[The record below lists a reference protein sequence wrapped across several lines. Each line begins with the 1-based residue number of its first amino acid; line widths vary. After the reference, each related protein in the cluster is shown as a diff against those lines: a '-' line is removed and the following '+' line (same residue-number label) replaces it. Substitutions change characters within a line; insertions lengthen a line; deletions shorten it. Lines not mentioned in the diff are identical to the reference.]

1 MSKKNKNRQQPNNQ
15 SKPTSKVEPTLTD
28 DQKLEIELK
37 KDELEKDNVQPME
50 QLSSESETKL
60 KEAEAKDDLG
70 KYWNYVKEI
79 NKRLETLVNSAK
91 EEKEKATLLKV
102 EFETSKKETETI
114 KSDLKK
120 KLEDYNRKE
129 KEVIER
135 EFALDNGEYTGVI
148 RRLLDTIQETE
159 KKVFTDTENLLKDLS
174 AFHKTNLEELSKSLI
189 SNSELEKQINEFKK
203 EKKRFEIDKADFED
217 NLREEFSN
225 LLTEKTK
232 ELERLQRKFAE
243 IEEENAKLK
252 QTFEDL
258 ESAFDSTDPQEIL
271 KQNLFFKT
279 EVERLNKELY
289 DRPEQYELDGK
300 QARIEE
306 LQAKVT
312 EFQEKIN
319 EGELHELKRIL
330 SNMDSYVIEI
340 NAYKNQIESNKVREA
355 NMKRSI
361 EELQHQVELLSGR
374 KSGKFNRSD
383 LFPKY
388 EKYKTIIE
396 NLFIDIDAPILIFK
410 TGITLSKIKD
420 YFIDIPEHIS
430 TELIDEIRDV
440 LYKGSDAFEFA
451 KKCDAD
457 KEHFGK
463 KHLGVNAKQPTDL
476 KTLASYVQQWMAFKS
491 DKPFYY
497 DLNTI
502 RIFLAGLH
510 MSPIS
515 ILQGISGTGK
525 TSLPREFAK
534 ALLSDSNYVGLDSD
548 NQNKAPYRICAV
560 QSGWRD
566 NMDLMGYYNS
576 FEHKYKETDFFK
588 ALYVANQPKY
598 ANTLFLIILDEMNLS
613 RPEHYFADFLSLLEQ
628 SPNERYISLTN
639 TPKEVLPEL
648 VIGGKL
654 KIPENVRFIGTANH
668 DETTLEFAPKTYDR
682 SNLMEMPKN
691 HPDKKLFNETNDEFN
706 VRYDWLNREFETA
719 EKRNKEAFKRFHDFI
734 NSDDMKFLLL
744 EKGIGVGNR
753 LEYQAEK
760 FIGVFVESGNEKEK
774 DIAIATDHLI
784 TSRLFRTLK
793 NRYDLD
799 KTNLT
804 KFKEEYVKLF
814 EKTFKNQ
821 RPSFTIELLDTEI
834 SKK

>member
-1 MSKKNKNRQQPNNQ
+1 MARKNRNKTQAQKQNKPKSQ
-15 SKPTSKVEPTLTD
+15 SQVKPELTD
-28 DQKLEIELK
+28 DQKLEIEVK
-37 KDELEKDNVQPME
+37 KDELEKDNVQPVE
-50 QLSSESETKL
+50 QLSSESEAKL
-60 KEAEAKDDLG
+60 KEAEAKDDLV

-79 NKRLETLVNSAK
+79 NKRLESLVNSVNS
-91 EEKEKATLLKV
+91 EKEKAAKLKE
-102 EFETSKKETETI
+102 EFETSKLETETI
-114 KSDLKK
+114 KTDLKK
-120 KLEDYNRKE
+120 KLEEYNLKD
-129 KEVIER
+129 KEVTER
-135 EFALDNGEYTGVI
+135 EMALDNGEYTGVI
-148 RRLLDTIQETE
+148 RRLLDTIKDTE
-159 KKVFTDTENLLKDLS
+159 KKVFTDTENLLKELS
-174 AFHKTNLEELSKSLI
+174 SFHKTNLEELSKNLI
-189 SNSELEKQINEFKK
+189 SNSELEKQISEFKK
-203 EKKRFEIDKADFED
+203 EKKRFEIDKDDFED

-225 LLTEKTK
+225 QLIEKTK
-232 ELERLQRKFAE
+232 EFERLQRKFAV

-252 QTFEDL
+252 QIFEDL

-271 KQNLFFKT
+271 MQNSFMKSEIENLKR
-279 EVERLNKELY
+279 ELNE
-289 DRPEQYELDGK
+289 RPEQYELDGK
-300 QARIEE
+300 QTKIEE
-306 LQAKVT
+306 LQTKVT
-312 EFQEKIN
+312 ELQAKIN
-319 EGELHELKRIL
+319 EEELVRLKTVLTNSDTYIL
-330 SNMDSYVIEI
+330 EVNQ
-340 NAYKNQIESNKVREA
+340 YKSQIESSKVREA
-355 NMKRSI
+355 A
-361 EELQHQVELLSGR
+361 LQ
-374 KSGKFNRSD
+374 
-383 LFPKY
+383 
-388 EKYKTIIE
+388 KTIDD
-396 NLFIDIDAPILIFK
+396 LSVTIDQL
-410 TGITLSKIKD
+410 
-420 YFIDIPEHIS
+420 
-430 TELIDEIRDV
+430 
-440 LYKGSDAFEFA
+440 KGESLKKADAFEFA

-457 KEHFGK
+457 KDNIGK
-463 KHLGVNAKQPTDL
+463 KYLGVNAKQPTDL
-476 KTLASYVQQWMAFKS
+476 KTLAIYVQQWMAFKS

-497 DLNTI
+497 DINTI

-534 ALLSDSNYVGLDSD
+534 ALLSDSNYNGLDSD
-548 NQNKAPYRICAV
+548 NQTKSPYRICAI

-598 ANTLFLIILDEMNLS
+598 VNTLFLIILDEMNLS

-628 SPNERYISLTN
+628 SPSERYISLTN

-691 HPDKKLFNETNDEFN
+691 HPDKKLFKATDEEFN
-706 VRYDWLNREFETA
+706 VRYDWLNKEFEKA
-719 EKRNKEAFKRFHDFI
+719 EKGNKEAFKRFHDFI

-760 FIGVFVESGNEKEK
+760 FIGVFVESGNDKEK

-804 KFKEEYVKLF
+804 KFKDEYVNLF
-814 EKTFKNQ
+814 EKKFANQ
-821 RPSFTIELLDTEI
+821 KPSFTIDLLDTEI

>member
-15 SKPTSKVEPTLTD
+15 NKPTPAVKPTLTD
-28 DQKLEIELK
+28 DQKLEIEMK
-37 KDELEKDNVQPME
+37 NEELEKDNVQPVE

-60 KEAEAKDDLG
+60 KETEVNSDLV

-79 NKRLETLVNSAK
+79 NKRLESLVNTANS
-91 EEKEKATLLKV
+91 EKEKAAKLKD
-102 EFETSKKETETI
+102 EFETSKRETEAI
-114 KSDLKK
+114 KTDLKK
-120 KLEDYNRKE
+120 KLEEYNRKD
-129 KEVIER
+129 KEITER
-135 EFALDNGEYTGVI
+135 EMALDNGEYTGVI
-148 RRLLDTIQETE
+148 RRLLDTIKDTE
-159 KKVFTDTENLLKDLS
+159 KKVFTDTEILLKELS

-217 NLREEFSN
+217 NLRDEFSN
-225 LLTEKTK
+225 QLIEKTK
-232 ELERLQRKFAE
+232 ELERLQRKFTA

-252 QTFEDL
+252 QTFDDL

-271 KQNLFFKT
+271 MQNSFMKGDIENLK
-279 EVERLNKELY
+279 KELNE
-289 DRPEQYELDGK
+289 RPKQYELDGK
-300 QARIEE
+300 QAKIEE
-306 LQAKVT
+306 LHAKVT
-312 EFQEKIN
+312 ELEAKIN
-319 EGELHELKRIL
+319 EEELVRLKTIL
-330 SNMDSYVIEI
+330 TNSDTYILEVNQ
-340 NAYKNQIESNKVREA
+340 YKSQIESSKVREA
-355 NMKRSI
+355 A
-361 EELQHQVELLSGR
+361 LQ
-374 KSGKFNRSD
+374 
-383 LFPKY
+383 
-388 EKYKTIIE
+388 KTIADLQIT
-396 NLFIDIDAPILIFK
+396 IDQLKGESFK
-410 TGITLSKIKD
+410 KA
-420 YFIDIPEHIS
+420 
-430 TELIDEIRDV
+430 
-440 LYKGSDAFEFA
+440 DAFEFA

-457 KEHFGK
+457 KEHLGK
-463 KHLGVNAKQPTDL
+463 KHLGVNAKQPADL
-476 KTLASYVQQWMAFKS
+476 KTFAKYVQQWMAFKS

-497 DLNTI
+497 DINTI

-548 NQNKAPYRICAV
+548 NQNKSPYRICAV

-588 ALYVANQPKY
+588 ALYIANQPKY

-628 SPNERYISLTN
+628 SPNERYISLNN

-691 HPDKKLFNETNDEFN
+691 HPDKRIFNETDKEFN
-706 VRYDWLNREFETA
+706 VRYDWLNKEFEKA
-719 EKRNKEAFKRFHDFI
+719 EKKNNTAFKWFHDFI
-734 NSDDMKFLLL
+734 NSDDMKLLLL

-760 FIGVFVESGNEKEK
+760 FIGVFVESGDEKEK

-784 TSRLFRTLK
+784 TTRLFRTLK

-804 KFKEEYVKLF
+804 KFKDDYVKLF
-814 EKTFKNQ
+814 EKTFKEQ
-821 RPSFTIELLDTEI
+821 KPIFTIDLLDTEI

>member
-15 SKPTSKVEPTLTD
+15 NKPTPVVKPTLTD
-28 DQKLEIELK
+28 DQKFEIEVK
-37 KDELEKDNVQPME
+37 KDELEKDNVQPRE

-60 KEAEAKDDLG
+60 KEAEAKDDLV
-70 KYWNYVKEI
+70 KYWNYVKDI
-79 NKRLETLVNSAK
+79 NKRLESLVISANS
-91 EEKEKATLLKV
+91 EKEKAAKLKD
-102 EFETSKKETETI
+102 EFETSKRETEAI
-114 KSDLKK
+114 KTDLKK
-120 KLEDYNRKE
+120 KLEDYNRKD
-129 KEVIER
+129 KEITER
-135 EFALDNGEYTGVI
+135 EMALDNGEYTGVI
-148 RRLLDTIQETE
+148 RRLLDTIKDTE
-159 KKVFTDTENLLKDLS
+159 KKVFTDTENLIKDLS
-174 AFHKTNLEELSKSLI
+174 AFHKASLEELYSQSFI
-189 SNSELEKQINEFKK
+189 SNTDLKKQINEFKK
-203 EKKRFEIDKADFED
+203 EKIEFEINKTDFEE
-217 NLREEFSN
+217 NLQDKFSN
-225 LLTEKTK
+225 QLTEKTK
-232 ELERLQRKFAE
+232 ELERLQRKFTA

-271 KQNLFFKT
+271 MQNSFMKGEIENLKR
-279 EVERLNKELY
+279 ELNE
-289 DRPEQYELDGK
+289 RPEQYELDGK
-300 QARIEE
+300 QAKIEE

-319 EGELHELKRIL
+319 EGELLELKRIL

-340 NAYKNQIESNKVREA
+340 NAYKNQIESAKVREA
-355 NMKRSI
+355 SLK
-361 EELQHQVELLSGR
+361 
-374 KSGKFNRSD
+374 
-383 LFPKY
+383 
-388 EKYKTIIE
+388 KTIDD
-396 NLFIDIDAPILIFK
+396 LSVTIDQL
-410 TGITLSKIKD
+410 
-420 YFIDIPEHIS
+420 
-430 TELIDEIRDV
+430 
-440 LYKGSDAFEFA
+440 KGESLKKADAFECA

-457 KEHFGK
+457 KEHLGK
-463 KHLGVNAKQPTDL
+463 KHLGVNAQQPTDL

-598 ANTLFLIILDEMNLS
+598 SNTLFLIILDEMNLS

-628 SPNERYISLTN
+628 SPSERYISLTN

-648 VIGGKL
+648 VVGGKL

-691 HPDKKLFNETNDEFN
+691 HPDKKLFKQTDDEFN
-706 VRYDWLNREFETA
+706 VRYDWLNKEFEKA
-719 EKRNKEAFKRFHDFI
+719 EKGNKDAFKRFHDFI

-804 KFKEEYVKLF
+804 KFKDEYVKLF
-814 EKTFKNQ
+814 EKTFINQ
-821 RPSFTIELLDTEI
+821 KPSFTIDLLDTEI

>member
-1 MSKKNKNRQQPNNQ
+1 MAKRNKNRPQTQ
-15 SKPTSKVEPTLTD
+15 SRNKTKPIAKSILSNEEKI
-28 DQKLEIELK
+28 EIEIK
-37 KDELEKDNVQPME
+37 REELENDTTQPVE
-50 QLSSESETKL
+50 KLSPESEKKL
-60 KEAEAKDDLG
+60 KETESNSDLVM
-70 KYWNYVKEI
+70 YWNYVKDI
-79 NKRLETLVNSAK
+79 NKKLETLVNSAK
-91 EEKEKATLLKV
+91 EEKEKATQLKD

-114 KSDLKK
+114 KADLKK
-120 KLEDYNRKE
+120 KLEDYNRRE

-148 RRLLDTIQETE
+148 RRLLDTIQDTE
-159 KKVFTDTENLLKDLS
+159 KKVFTDTENLLKELS
-174 AFHKTNLEELSKSLI
+174 AFHKTNLEEFSKSLI

-217 NLREEFSN
+217 NLREKFSN
-225 LLTEKTK
+225 QLTEKTK
-232 ELERLQRKFAE
+232 ELERLQRKFTA
-243 IEEENAKLK
+243 IEEVNAKLK

-271 KQNLFFKT
+271 MQNSFMKGEIENLKR
-279 EVERLNKELY
+279 ELNE
-289 DRPEQYELDGK
+289 RPEQYELDGK
-300 QARIEE
+300 QAKIEE

-312 EFQEKIN
+312 ELQEKIN
-319 EGELHELKRIL
+319 EEELVRLKTIL
-330 SNMDSYVIEI
+330 SNSDTYILEI
-340 NAYKNQIESNKVREA
+340 NQFKSQIESSKVREA
-355 NMKRSI
+355 SLK
-361 EELQHQVELLSGR
+361 
-374 KSGKFNRSD
+374 
-383 LFPKY
+383 
-388 EKYKTIIE
+388 KTIDD
-396 NLFIDIDAPILIFK
+396 LSVTIDQL
-410 TGITLSKIKD
+410 
-420 YFIDIPEHIS
+420 
-430 TELIDEIRDV
+430 
-440 LYKGSDAFEFA
+440 KGESLKKADAFEFA

-463 KHLGVNAKQPTDL
+463 KHLGENAKQPADL
-476 KTLASYVQQWMAFKS
+476 KTLTNYVQQWMAFKS

-598 ANTLFLIILDEMNLS
+598 TNTLFLIILDEMNLS

-628 SPNERYISLTN
+628 SPSERYISLTN

-691 HPDKKLFNETNDEFN
+691 YTKVVRQENEIEPLNIT
-706 VRYDWLNREFETA
+706 YKWLNEQFLKA
-719 EKRNKEAFKRFHDFI
+719 EKKHNDSFSKFHTFI

-760 FIGVFVESGNEKEK
+760 FIGVFVESGTQKEQ

-814 EKTFKNQ
+814 EKTFNNQ
-821 RPSFTIELLDTEI
+821 KPRFTIDLLDTEI

>member
-1 MSKKNKNRQQPNNQ
+1 MSKKNKNRQQPQNQ
-15 SKPTSKVEPTLTD
+15 SKPTPTVKPTLTD

-37 KDELEKDNVQPME
+37 KDELEKDNVEPVE

-70 KYWNYVKEI
+70 KYWNDVKKI
-79 NKRLETLVNSAK
+79 NKILETLVNSAK

-102 EFETSKKETETI
+102 EFETSRKETETI

-129 KEVIER
+129 KEIIER

-159 KKVFTDTENLLKDLS
+159 KKVFTDTENLLKELS

-189 SNSELEKQINEFKK
+189 SNSELEKQIYEFKK

-232 ELERLQRKFAE
+232 ELERLQRKFAA

-271 KQNLFFKT
+271 MQNSFMKGEIENLKR
-279 EVERLNKELY
+279 ELNE
-289 DRPEQYELDGK
+289 RPEQYELDGK
-300 QARIEE
+300 QAKIEE

-319 EGELHELKRIL
+319 EGELLELKRIL

-340 NAYKNQIESNKVREA
+340 NAYKNQIESAKVREA
-355 NMKRSI
+355 SLK
-361 EELQHQVELLSGR
+361 
-374 KSGKFNRSD
+374 
-383 LFPKY
+383 
-388 EKYKTIIE
+388 KTIDD
-396 NLFIDIDAPILIFK
+396 LSVTIDQL
-410 TGITLSKIKD
+410 
-420 YFIDIPEHIS
+420 
-430 TELIDEIRDV
+430 
-440 LYKGSDAFEFA
+440 KGESLKKADAFEFA

-457 KEHFGK
+457 KEHLGK

-598 ANTLFLIILDEMNLS
+598 TNTLFLIILDEMNLS

-628 SPNERYISLTN
+628 SPSERYISLTN

-648 VIGGKL
+648 VVGGKL

-691 HPDKKLFNETNDEFN
+691 HPDKKLFKEIDEEFN
-706 VRYDWLNREFETA
+706 VRYDWLYKEFEKA
-719 EKRNKEAFKRFHDFI
+719 EKVNKEAFKRFHDFI

-774 DIAIATDHLI
+774 DTAIATDHLI

-814 EKTFKNQ
+814 DKTFKNQ
-821 RPSFTIELLDTEI
+821 KPSFTIDLLDTEI

>member
-1 MSKKNKNRQQPNNQ
+1 MSKKNKNRQQPHNQ
-15 SKPTSKVEPTLTD
+15 SKPTPTVKPTLTD

-50 QLSSESETKL
+50 QLSSESETKF
-60 KEAEAKDDLG
+60 KEAEAKDDLV
-70 KYWNYVKEI
+70 KYWNYVKDI
-79 NKRLETLVNSAK
+79 NKRLESLVNSANS
-91 EEKEKATLLKV
+91 EKEKAAKLKD
-102 EFETSKKETETI
+102 EFEISKRDTEAI
-114 KSDLKK
+114 KTDLKK
-120 KLEDYNRKE
+120 KLEENNRKD
-129 KEVIER
+129 KEITER
-135 EFALDNGEYTGVI
+135 EMALDNGEYTGVI
-148 RRLLDTIQETE
+148 RRLLDTIKDTE
-159 KKVFTDTENLLKDLS
+159 KKVFTDTENLLKELS

-217 NLREEFSN
+217 NLREEFLN
-225 LLTEKTK
+225 QLTEKTK
-232 ELERLQRKFAE
+232 ELERLQRKFAA

-252 QTFEDL
+252 QVFEDL

-271 KQNLFFKT
+271 MQNSFMKGEIENLKR
-279 EVERLNKELY
+279 ELN

-300 QARIEE
+300 QAKIEE

-319 EGELHELKRIL
+319 EGELLELKRIL

-340 NAYKNQIESNKVREA
+340 NAYKNQIESAKVREA
-355 NMKRSI
+355 SLK
-361 EELQHQVELLSGR
+361 
-374 KSGKFNRSD
+374 
-383 LFPKY
+383 
-388 EKYKTIIE
+388 KTIDD
-396 NLFIDIDAPILIFK
+396 LSVTIDQL
-410 TGITLSKIKD
+410 
-420 YFIDIPEHIS
+420 
-430 TELIDEIRDV
+430 
-440 LYKGSDAFEFA
+440 KGESLKKADAFEFA

-457 KEHFGK
+457 KEHLGK
-463 KHLGVNAKQPTDL
+463 KHLGVNAMQPTDL

-576 FEHKYKETDFFK
+576 FEHKYKETDFFR

-628 SPNERYISLTN
+628 SPSERYISLTN
-639 TPKEVLPEL
+639 TPKEVLPDL
-648 VIGGKL
+648 VVGGKL

-691 HPDKKLFNETNDEFN
+691 HPDKKLFKETDEEFN
-706 VRYDWLNREFETA
+706 VRYDWLNKEFDKA
-719 EKRNKEAFKRFHDFI
+719 EKGNKEAFKMFHDFI

-784 TSRLFRTLK
+784 TSRLLRTLK

-804 KFKEEYVKLF
+804 KFKDEYVKLF
-814 EKTFKNQ
+814 DKTFKNQ
-821 RPSFTIELLDTEI
+821 KPGFTIDLLDTEI
-834 SKK
+834 SKKL

>member
-1 MSKKNKNRQQPNNQ
+1 MSKKNKNKQQPQNQ
-15 SKPTSKVEPTLTD
+15 SKPTPTVKPTLTD
-28 DQKLEIELK
+28 DQKSEIELK
-37 KDELEKDNVQPME
+37 KDELEKDNVEPVE
-50 QLSSESETKL
+50 QLSSESETKV

-102 EFETSKKETETI
+102 EFETSRKETETI

-129 KEVIER
+129 KEIIER

-159 KKVFTDTENLLKDLS
+159 KKVFTDTENLLKELS

-189 SNSELEKQINEFKK
+189 SNSELEKQIYEFKK

-232 ELERLQRKFAE
+232 ELERLQRKFAA

-271 KQNLFFKT
+271 VQNSFMKSEIENLKR
-279 EVERLNKELY
+279 ELNE
-289 DRPEQYELDGK
+289 RPEQYELDGK
-300 QARIEE
+300 QAKIEE

-312 EFQEKIN
+312 ELQEKIN
-319 EGELHELKRIL
+319 EEELVRLKTIL
-330 SNMDSYVIEI
+330 SNSDTYILEI
-340 NAYKNQIESNKVREA
+340 NQFKSQIESSKVREA
-355 NMKRSI
+355 SLK
-361 EELQHQVELLSGR
+361 
-374 KSGKFNRSD
+374 
-383 LFPKY
+383 
-388 EKYKTIIE
+388 KTIDD
-396 NLFIDIDAPILIFK
+396 LSVTIDQL
-410 TGITLSKIKD
+410 
-420 YFIDIPEHIS
+420 
-430 TELIDEIRDV
+430 
-440 LYKGSDAFEFA
+440 KGESLKKADAFEFA

-463 KHLGVNAKQPTDL
+463 KHLGENAKQPADL
-476 KTLASYVQQWMAFKS
+476 KTLTNYVQQWMAFKS

-598 ANTLFLIILDEMNLS
+598 TNTLFLIILDEMNLS

-628 SPNERYISLTN
+628 SPSERYISLTN

-691 HPDKKLFNETNDEFN
+691 YTKVVRQENEIEPLNIT
-706 VRYDWLNREFETA
+706 YKWLNEQFLKA
-719 EKRNKEAFKRFHDFI
+719 EKKHNDSFSKFHTFI
-734 NSDDMKFLLL
+734 NSDDMKILLMD
-744 EKGIGVGNR
+744 KGIGVGNR

-760 FIGVFVESGNEKEK
+760 FIGVFVESGTQKEQ

-814 EKTFKNQ
+814 EKTFNNQ
-821 RPSFTIELLDTEI
+821 KPRFTIDLLDTEI

>member
-1 MSKKNKNRQQPNNQ
+1 MSKKNKNRPQPHNQ
-15 SKPTSKVEPTLTD
+15 SKPTPAVKPTLTD
-28 DQKLEIELK
+28 DQKLEIEMK
-37 KDELEKDNVQPME
+37 KDELEKDNVQPIDH
-50 QLSSESETKL
+50 LSSESETKL
-60 KEAEAKDDLG
+60 KETESNADLV
-70 KYWNYVKEI
+70 KYWNYVKDI
-79 NKRLETLVNSAK
+79 NKKLETLVNSAK
-91 EEKEKATLLKV
+91 EEKEKATQLKD

-114 KSDLKK
+114 KADLKK
-120 KLEDYNRKE
+120 KLEDYNHRE

-148 RRLLDTIQETE
+148 RRLLDTIQDTE
-159 KKVFTDTENLLKDLS
+159 KKVFTDTENLLKELS

-203 EKKRFEIDKADFED
+203 EKKRFEIEKADFED

-225 LLTEKTK
+225 QLNEKTK
-232 ELERLQRKFAE
+232 ELERLHRKFAT

-271 KQNLFFKT
+271 MQNSFIKGEIENLKR
-279 EVERLNKELY
+279 ELNE
-289 DRPEQYELDGK
+289 RPEQYELDGK
-300 QARIEE
+300 QAKIEE
-306 LQAKVT
+306 LQVKVT

-319 EGELHELKRIL
+319 EGELLELKRIL

-340 NAYKNQIESNKVREA
+340 NAYKNQIESAKVREVSL
-355 NMKRSI
+355 K
-361 EELQHQVELLSGR
+361 
-374 KSGKFNRSD
+374 
-383 LFPKY
+383 
-388 EKYKTIIE
+388 KTIDD
-396 NLFIDIDAPILIFK
+396 LSVTIDQL
-410 TGITLSKIKD
+410 
-420 YFIDIPEHIS
+420 
-430 TELIDEIRDV
+430 
-440 LYKGSDAFEFA
+440 KGESLKKADAFEFG

-457 KEHFGK
+457 KEHLGK

-476 KTLASYVQQWMAFKS
+476 KTLANYVQQWMAFKS

-534 ALLSDSNYVGLDSD
+534 ALLSDSNYVGIDSD

-588 ALYVANQPKY
+588 ALYLANQPKY

-613 RPEHYFADFLSLLEQ
+613 RPEHYFADFLSILEQ
-628 SPNERYISLTN
+628 SPSERYISLTN

-648 VIGGKL
+648 VVGGKL

-691 HPDKKLFNETNDEFN
+691 HPDKKLFNETDEEFN
-706 VRYDWLNREFETA
+706 IRYDWLNKEFEKA
-719 EKRNKEAFKRFHDFI
+719 EKGNIESFKRFHDFI
-734 NSDDMKFLLL
+734 NSDEIKFLLL

-760 FIGVFVESGNEKEK
+760 FIGVFVDSGNNKEK

-804 KFKEEYVKLF
+804 KFKDEYVKLF
-814 EKTFKNQ
+814 ERTFKNQ
-821 RPSFTIELLDTEI
+821 KPAVTIDLLDTEI
-834 SKK
+834 TKK

>member
-1 MSKKNKNRQQPNNQ
+1 MSKKNRNWQQPQNQ
-15 SKPTSKVEPTLTD
+15 SKPTPTVKPTLTD
-28 DQKLEIELK
+28 DQKLEIEVK
-37 KDELEKDNVQPME
+37 KDELEKDNVQPVE

-120 KLEDYNRKE
+120 KLEDCNRKE

-159 KKVFTDTENLLKDLS
+159 KKVFTDTENLLKELS

-225 LLTEKTK
+225 QLIEKTK
-232 ELERLQRKFAE
+232 ELERLLRKFAA

-271 KQNLFFKT
+271 MQNSIMKGEIENLKR
-279 EVERLNKELY
+279 ELNE
-289 DRPEQYELDGK
+289 RPEQYELDGK
-300 QARIEE
+300 QAKIEE

-319 EGELHELKRIL
+319 EGELLELKRIL

-340 NAYKNQIESNKVREA
+340 NAYKNQIESAKVRETSL
-355 NMKRSI
+355 K
-361 EELQHQVELLSGR
+361 
-374 KSGKFNRSD
+374 
-383 LFPKY
+383 
-388 EKYKTIIE
+388 KTIDD
-396 NLFIDIDAPILIFK
+396 LSVTIDQL
-410 TGITLSKIKD
+410 
-420 YFIDIPEHIS
+420 
-430 TELIDEIRDV
+430 
-440 LYKGSDAFEFA
+440 KGESLKKADAFEFA

-457 KEHFGK
+457 KEHLGK

-502 RIFLAGLH
+502 RIFLAGLY

-598 ANTLFLIILDEMNLS
+598 TNTLFLIILDEMNLS

-628 SPNERYISLTN
+628 SPSERYISLTN

-648 VIGGKL
+648 VVGGKL

-691 HPDKKLFNETNDEFN
+691 HPDKKLFNETADEFN
-706 VRYDWLNREFETA
+706 VRYDWLIREFEKA
-719 EKRNKEAFKRFHDFI
+719 EKGNKEAFKRFHDFI

-821 RPSFTIELLDTEI
+821 KPSFTIDLLDTEI
-834 SKK
+834 IKK

>member
-1 MSKKNKNRQQPNNQ
+1 MARKNRNKTQAQKQN
-15 SKPTSKVEPTLTD
+15 KPTSKSQVKPELTD
-28 DQKLEIELK
+28 DQKLEIEVK
-37 KDELEKDNVQPME
+37 NDELINENVQHVE

-60 KEAEAKDDLG
+60 KETEANADLV
-70 KYWNYVKEI
+70 KYWNYVKDI
-79 NKRLETLVNSAK
+79 NKRLETLVNSANS
-91 EEKEKATLLKV
+91 EKEKAAKLKD
-102 EFETSKKETETI
+102 EFETSKRETEAI
-114 KSDLKK
+114 KTDLKK
-120 KLEDYNRKE
+120 KLEEYNRKD
-129 KEVIER
+129 KEITER
-135 EFALDNGEYTGVI
+135 EMALDNGEFTGVI
-148 RRLLDTIQETE
+148 RRLLDTIKDTE
-159 KKVFTDTENLLKDLS
+159 KKVFTDTENLLKELS
-174 AFHKTNLEELSKSLI
+174 SFHKTNLEELSKSLI
-189 SNSELEKQINEFKK
+189 SNSELEKQISEFKK
-203 EKKRFEIDKADFED
+203 EKKRFEIDKADFEE

-225 LLTEKTK
+225 QLIEKTK
-232 ELERLQRKFAE
+232 EFERLQRKFAV

-252 QTFEDL
+252 QIFEDL

-271 KQNLFFKT
+271 MQNSFMKSEIENLKR
-279 EVERLNKELY
+279 ELNE
-289 DRPEQYELDGK
+289 RPEQYELDGK
-300 QARIEE
+300 QSKIEE
-306 LQAKVT
+306 LQTKVT
-312 EFQEKIN
+312 ELQTKIN
-319 EGELHELKRIL
+319 EEELVRLKTVLTNSDTYIL
-330 SNMDSYVIEI
+330 EVNQ
-340 NAYKNQIESNKVREA
+340 YKSQIESSKVREA
-355 NMKRSI
+355 A
-361 EELQHQVELLSGR
+361 LQ
-374 KSGKFNRSD
+374 
-383 LFPKY
+383 
-388 EKYKTIIE
+388 KTIDD
-396 NLFIDIDAPILIFK
+396 LSVTIDQL
-410 TGITLSKIKD
+410 
-420 YFIDIPEHIS
+420 
-430 TELIDEIRDV
+430 
-440 LYKGSDAFEFA
+440 KGESLKKADAFEFA

-457 KEHFGK
+457 KDNIGK
-463 KHLGVNAKQPTDL
+463 KYLGVNAKQPTDL
-476 KTLASYVQQWMAFKS
+476 KTLANYVQQWMAFKS

-497 DLNTI
+497 DINTI

-534 ALLSDSNYVGLDSD
+534 ALLSDSNYSGLDSD
-548 NQNKAPYRICAV
+548 NQTKSPYRICAV

-598 ANTLFLIILDEMNLS
+598 VNTLFLIILDEMNLS

-628 SPNERYISLTN
+628 SPSERYISLTN

-691 HPDKKLFNETNDEFN
+691 HPDKKLFKATGEEFN
-706 VRYDWLNREFETA
+706 VRYDWLNKEFEKA
-719 EKRNKEAFKRFHDFI
+719 EKGNKEAFKRFHDFI

-760 FIGVFVESGNEKEK
+760 FIGVFVESGNDKEK

-804 KFKEEYVKLF
+804 KFKDEYVNLF
-814 EKTFKNQ
+814 EKKFANQ
-821 RPSFTIELLDTEI
+821 KPSFTIDLLDTEI

>member
-15 SKPTSKVEPTLTD
+15 SKPTPTVKPTLTD
-28 DQKLEIELK
+28 DQKLEIEVK
-37 KDELEKDNVQPME
+37 KDELEKENVQPVE
-50 QLSSESETKL
+50 QLSPESESKFKET
-60 KEAEAKDDLG
+60 EANADLVR
-70 KYWNYVKEI
+70 YWNYVKDI
-79 NKRLETLVNSAK
+79 NKKLETLVNSANS
-91 EEKEKATLLKV
+91 EKEKAAKLKD
-102 EFETSKKETETI
+102 EFETSKRETEAI
-114 KSDLKK
+114 KTDLKK
-120 KLEDYNRKE
+120 KLEEYNRKD
-129 KEVIER
+129 KEITER
-135 EFALDNGEYTGVI
+135 EMALDNGEYTGVI
-148 RRLLDTIQETE
+148 RRLLDTIKDTE
-159 KKVFTDTENLLKDLS
+159 KKVFTDTENLLKELS
-174 AFHKTNLEELSKSLI
+174 VFHKTNLEELSKSLI
-189 SNSELEKQINEFKK
+189 SNSELEKQISEFKK

-225 LLTEKTK
+225 QLIEKTK
-232 ELERLQRKFAE
+232 ELERLQRKFAS

-271 KQNLFFKT
+271 MQNSFMKGEIENLKR
-279 EVERLNKELY
+279 ELNE
-289 DRPEQYELDGK
+289 RPEQYELDGK
-300 QARIEE
+300 QAKIEE

-312 EFQEKIN
+312 EYQEKIN
-319 EGELHELKRIL
+319 EGELLELKRIL

-340 NAYKNQIESNKVREA
+340 NAYKNQIESAKVREA
-355 NMKRSI
+355 SLK
-361 EELQHQVELLSGR
+361 
-374 KSGKFNRSD
+374 
-383 LFPKY
+383 
-388 EKYKTIIE
+388 KTIDD
-396 NLFIDIDAPILIFK
+396 LSVTIDQL
-410 TGITLSKIKD
+410 
-420 YFIDIPEHIS
+420 
-430 TELIDEIRDV
+430 
-440 LYKGSDAFEFA
+440 KGESLKKADAFEFA

-457 KEHFGK
+457 KEHLGK

-548 NQNKAPYRICAV
+548 NQNKASYRICAV

-628 SPNERYISLTN
+628 SSSERYISLTN

-648 VIGGKL
+648 VVGGKL

-691 HPDKKLFNETNDEFN
+691 HPDKKLFKEIDEEFN
-706 VRYDWLNREFETA
+706 VRYDWLNKEFEKA
-719 EKRNKEAFKRFHDFI
+719 EKGNREAFKKFHDFI
-734 NSDDMKFLLL
+734 NSDDMKYLLL

-804 KFKEEYVKLF
+804 KFKEDYLKLF
-814 EKTFKNQ
+814 DNNFKNQ
-821 RPSFTIELLDTEI
+821 KPSFTIDLLDTEI

>member
-1 MSKKNKNRQQPNNQ
+1 MARKNRNKTQAQKQNKPKSQ
-15 SKPTSKVEPTLTD
+15 SQVKPELTD
-28 DQKLEIELK
+28 DQKLEIEVK
-37 KDELEKDNVQPME
+37 KDELEKDNVQPVE
-50 QLSSESETKL
+50 QLSSESEAKL
-60 KEAEAKDDLG
+60 KEAEAKDDLV

-79 NKRLETLVNSAK
+79 NKRLESLVNSVNS
-91 EEKEKATLLKV
+91 EKEKAAKLKE
-102 EFETSKKETETI
+102 EFETSKLETETI
-114 KSDLKK
+114 KTDLKK
-120 KLEDYNRKE
+120 KLEEYNLKD
-129 KEVIER
+129 KEVTER
-135 EFALDNGEYTGVI
+135 EMALDNGEYTGVI
-148 RRLLDTIQETE
+148 RRLLDTIKDTE
-159 KKVFTDTENLLKDLS
+159 KKVFTDTENLLKELS
-174 AFHKTNLEELSKSLI
+174 SFHKTNLEELSKNLI
-189 SNSELEKQINEFKK
+189 SNSELEKQISEFKK
-203 EKKRFEIDKADFED
+203 EKKRFEIDKDDFED

-225 LLTEKTK
+225 QLIEKTK
-232 ELERLQRKFAE
+232 EFERLQRKFAV

-252 QTFEDL
+252 QIFEDL

-271 KQNLFFKT
+271 MQNSFMKSEIENLKR
-279 EVERLNKELY
+279 ELNE
-289 DRPEQYELDGK
+289 RPEQYELDGK
-300 QARIEE
+300 QTKIEE
-306 LQAKVT
+306 LQTKVT
-312 EFQEKIN
+312 ELQAKIN
-319 EGELHELKRIL
+319 EEELVRLKTVLTNSDTYIL
-330 SNMDSYVIEI
+330 EVNQ
-340 NAYKNQIESNKVREA
+340 YKSQIESSKVREA
-355 NMKRSI
+355 A
-361 EELQHQVELLSGR
+361 LQ
-374 KSGKFNRSD
+374 
-383 LFPKY
+383 
-388 EKYKTIIE
+388 KTIDD
-396 NLFIDIDAPILIFK
+396 LSVTIDQL
-410 TGITLSKIKD
+410 
-420 YFIDIPEHIS
+420 
-430 TELIDEIRDV
+430 
-440 LYKGSDAFEFA
+440 KGESLKKADAFEFA

-457 KEHFGK
+457 KDNIGK
-463 KHLGVNAKQPTDL
+463 KYLGVNAKQPTDL
-476 KTLASYVQQWMAFKS
+476 KTLAIYVQQWMAFKS

-497 DLNTI
+497 DINTI

-534 ALLSDSNYVGLDSD
+534 ALLSDSNYNGLDSD
-548 NQNKAPYRICAV
+548 NQTKSPYRICAI

-598 ANTLFLIILDEMNLS
+598 VNTLFLIILDEMNLS

-628 SPNERYISLTN
+628 SPSERYISLTN

-691 HPDKKLFNETNDEFN
+691 HPDKSLFKATDEEFN
-706 VRYDWLNREFETA
+706 VRYDWLNKEFEKA
-719 EKRNKEAFKRFHDFI
+719 EKGNKEAFKRFHDFI

-760 FIGVFVESGNEKEK
+760 FIGVFVESGNDKEK

-804 KFKEEYVKLF
+804 KFKDEYVNLF
-814 EKTFKNQ
+814 EKKFANQ
-821 RPSFTIELLDTEI
+821 KPSFTIDLLDTEI

>member
-1 MSKKNKNRQQPNNQ
+1 MSKKNKNRQQPHKQ
-15 SKPTSKVEPTLTD
+15 SKPTQTVKPTLTD
-28 DQKLEIELK
+28 DQKLEIEVK
-37 KDELEKDNVQPME
+37 KDELEKNNVQPVE
-50 QLSSESETKL
+50 QLSPESEAKL
-60 KEAEAKDDLG
+60 KEAEAKDDLV
-70 KYWNYVKEI
+70 KYWNYVKDI
-79 NKRLETLVNSAK
+79 NKKLETLVNSAK
-91 EEKEKATLLKV
+91 KEKD
-102 EFETSKKETETI
+102 EFETSKKNTETLEAV
-114 KSDLKK
+114 LKK
-120 KLEDYNRKE
+120 KLEDYNRRE

-148 RRLLDTIQETE
+148 RRLLDTIQDTE
-159 KKVFTDTENLLKDLS
+159 KKVFTDTENLLKELS

-203 EKKRFEIDKADFED
+203 EKKRFEIDKADFEE

-225 LLTEKTK
+225 PLNEKTK
-232 ELERLQRKFAE
+232 ELERLQRKFAA

-271 KQNLFFKT
+271 MQNSSMKREIENLKR
-279 EVERLNKELY
+279 ELNE
-289 DRPEQYELDGK
+289 RPEQYELDGK
-300 QARIEE
+300 QAKIEE

-319 EGELHELKRIL
+319 EGELLELKRIL

-340 NAYKNQIESNKVREA
+340 NAYKNQIESAKVREA
-355 NMKRSI
+355 SLK
-361 EELQHQVELLSGR
+361 
-374 KSGKFNRSD
+374 
-383 LFPKY
+383 
-388 EKYKTIIE
+388 KTIDD
-396 NLFIDIDAPILIFK
+396 LSVTIDQL
-410 TGITLSKIKD
+410 
-420 YFIDIPEHIS
+420 
-430 TELIDEIRDV
+430 
-440 LYKGSDAFEFA
+440 KGESLKKADAFEFA

-457 KEHFGK
+457 KEHLGK

-476 KTLASYVQQWMAFKS
+476 KTLANYVQQWMAFKS

-628 SPNERYISLTN
+628 SPSERYISLTN

-648 VIGGKL
+648 VVGGKL

-691 HPDKKLFNETNDEFN
+691 HPDKKLFKATDEEFN
-706 VRYDWLNREFETA
+706 VRYDWLNKEFEKA
-719 EKRNKEAFKRFHDFI
+719 EKGNKEAFKRFHDFI
-734 NSDDMKFLLL
+734 NSDHMKFLLL

-760 FIGVFVESGNEKEK
+760 FIGVFVESGNDKEK

-804 KFKEEYVKLF
+804 KFKEEYIKLF
-814 EKTFKNQ
+814 DKNFKNQ
-821 RPSFTIELLDTEI
+821 KPGFTMDLLDTEI